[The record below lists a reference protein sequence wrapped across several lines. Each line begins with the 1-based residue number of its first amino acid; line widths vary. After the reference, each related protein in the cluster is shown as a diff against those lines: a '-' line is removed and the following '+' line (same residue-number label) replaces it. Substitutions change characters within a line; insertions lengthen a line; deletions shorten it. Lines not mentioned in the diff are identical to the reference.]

1 MPMLQQYRLPVASLI
16 YLVCCLL
23 LYPAYRFI
31 FDDDGIGYMMVA
43 RRMAEGDWQ
52 HAVNGYWSPLHS
64 WLAFPLVKA
73 GLTELTAFRI
83 TNWIIGYLILVW
95 ICRLSNR
102 TNLAL
107 SLKTALLL
115 VSIPVT
121 IHYAIYEVAAD
132 VLFCWLVLVYIDL
145 ITKPKFFESLPL
157 NLLCGLLGALLY
169 FSKTYAFPFFLLHFA
184 AIQVWNFRQSAAVE
198 KKRWMIRNLAAG
210 IGLFLLVSGPWIA
223 LLYQKYHTLTIG
235 YSGRINQ
242 DVHLYSRQLT
252 TDALIAPPPYA
263 DSPGSWEDPISI
275 PMERTQGEY
284 FFRPDIL
291 VKQARLLL
299 TNVIRGVN
307 AFNHLSFLALA
318 ILFGMGIYLQQQRDR
333 VLSIFFLTALL
344 LPLGYL
350 LVFIESRYI
359 WPVNLL
365 LLIGGACLMQQ
376 LLGKMRIRGKWVIA
390 CWAIFFGSFL
400 LKPVDQL
407 KDAVDGN
414 RELFQLADFAREKH
428 IMGLYLASDNA
439 DYSMVPKLAFL
450 TRSSTWTLL
459 RSGAS
464 WEETLQAMRSNG
476 IGYYF
481 FRYNN
486 AREMQSFMEGA
497 LYKAAYKVHDAGI
510 WNLVI
515 LEIK

>member
-1 MPMLQQYRLPVASLI
+1 MLQKYRLMVASLI

-31 FDDDGIGYMMVA
+31 FDDDGIGYMMVT
-43 RRMAEGDWQ
+43 RRMAEGDW
-52 HAVNGYWSPLHS
+52 HNAINGYWSPLHS

-73 GLTELTAFRI
+73 GLTEITAFRI
-83 TNWIIGYLILVW
+83 TNWILGYLMLVW
-95 ICRLSNR
+95 IFRLSNR
-102 TNLAL
+102 TSLTGG
-107 SLKTALLL
+107 LKTALLL

-121 IHYAIYEVAAD
+121 IHFAIYEVAAD
-132 VLFCWLVLVYIDL
+132 VLFCWLVLVYVDL
-145 ITKPKFFESLPL
+145 ITRENFFQSLRL
-157 NLLCGLLGALLY
+157 NLLCGVLGALLY

-184 AIQVWNFRQSAAVE
+184 LMQFWFFRQSAATE
-198 KKRWMIRNLAAG
+198 KKRWITRNLAAG
-210 IGLFLLVSGPWIA
+210 IGIFLLMSGPWIA
-223 LLYQKYHTLTIG
+223 ILYQKYHILTIG
-235 YSGRINQ
+235 YSGKINQ

-252 TDALIAPPPYA
+252 TDALMTPPPYPDA
-263 DSPGSWEDPISI
+263 PSTWEDPISI
-275 PMERTQGEY
+275 PMERTPGEY

-291 VKQARLLL
+291 VKQARLFL
-299 TNVIRGVN
+299 TNVIRGVD
-307 AFNHLSFLALA
+307 AFNRLSFLSLA
-318 ILFGMGIYLQQQRDR
+318 ILFGMGIFLQQQRDR
-333 VLSIFFLTALL
+333 VPGIFFFTALL

-359 WPVNLL
+359 WPVGLL
-365 LLIGGACLMQQ
+365 LLIGGACLLQSI
-376 LLGKMRIRGKWVIA
+376 LSRMRIRGKWAIA

-400 LKPVDQL
+400 LRPLDQL
-407 KDAVDGN
+407 KDAVNGN

-428 IMGLYLASDNA
+428 ITGKYVTADNA

-450 TRSSTWTLL
+450 TRSSTWSLL
-459 RSGAS
+459 RSGVS